1 MSLLRARCPDCRT
14 LTAVALAE
22 GEYECHSC
30 GRSFRAALVRV
41 PRAWGAGGES
51 MAEAAFLPLDYPEAA
66 VVDEYSLTEQNLAL
80 ACSLPGRPVVLGGC
94 CCAHVGAVEGMAT
107 RFGRLAVVWFDAH
120 GDLNTPETS
129 PSGNPWGMPLRMLLD
144 SGTVAPEDTVLVGA
158 RNLDPSE
165 KEFIAATGLR
175 CGPDEIGAALDG
187 VDAVYVAFDC
197 DVLDPDEEITAH
209 LPEPGGL
216 TLAETASLLGEI
228 AASKRLAGAGLTGL
242 AADPANTPPLSRLC
256 AALGL

>member
-1 MSLLRARCPDCRT
+1 
-14 LTAVALAE
+14 
-22 GEYECHSC
+22 
-30 GRSFRAALVRV
+30 
-41 PRAWGAGGES
+41 
-51 MAEAAFLPLDYPEAA
+51 
-66 VVDEYSLTEQNLAL
+66 
-80 ACSLPGRPVVLGGC
+80 
-94 CCAHVGAVEGMAT
+94 
-107 RFGRLAVVWFDAH
+107 
-120 GDLNTPETS
+120 
-129 PSGNPWGMPLRMLLD
+129 
-144 SGTVAPEDTVLVGA
+144 
-158 RNLDPSE
+158 
-165 KEFIAATGLR
+165 LR